1 MLMLV
6 KEKEKANKLY
16 INIKYNKLKILKLN

>member
-6 KEKEKANKLY
+6 KEKNRR
-16 INIKYNKLKILKLN
+16 NVFF